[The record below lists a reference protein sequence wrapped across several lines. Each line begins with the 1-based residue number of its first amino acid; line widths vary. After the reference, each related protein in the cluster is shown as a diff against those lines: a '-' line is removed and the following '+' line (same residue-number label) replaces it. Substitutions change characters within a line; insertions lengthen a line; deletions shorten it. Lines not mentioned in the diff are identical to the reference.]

1 MHDDHANNPSYE
13 SILEAAKQ
21 LFLERGFPATSMAAI
36 AKRAGVVRATIYNNF
51 DDKEAILGE
60 IMRRYVAGYVAI
72 PQQLR
77 EEATPDQ
84 TPAQLIEAMIRRAIL
99 WRIENGE
106 LRPLIDLSKHLPSS
120 PWGALDAKADE
131 AMYGWILEIHS
142 ESARRGLLREG
153 LDLEFATKA
162 LYAMIEAVL
171 SSFDVGAGERQIDDA
186 VRQLTL
192 LHWHALYTVEPDAV
206 GPAFRITGPPRATRR
221 RPALSARARR
231 PPPGS

>member
-1 MHDDHANNPSYE
+1 MTEDHATKPSYE
-13 SILEAAKQ
+13 SILEAAQ
-21 LFLERGFPATSMAAI
+21 ELFLTRGFPGTSMAAI
-36 AKRAGVVRATIYNNF
+36 AERAGVVRATIYNNF

-77 EEATPDQ
+77 EAAAPDQ
-84 TPAQLIEAMIRRAIL
+84 TPAQLIEDMIRRAIL

-106 LRPLIDLSKHLPSS
+106 LRPLIDLSKHLPNS
-120 PWGALDAKADE
+120 PWAALDAKADE

-142 ESARRGLLREG
+142 ESARRGLLRED

-171 SSFDVGAGERQIDDA
+171 SSFDVGARQRQINDA
-186 VRQLTL
+186 VRQLTM
-192 LHWHALYTVEPDAV
+192 LHWHALYTVEPDEV
-206 GPAFRITGPPRATRR
+206 GPAFRITGQ
-221 RPALSARARR
+221 RPAPKRR
-231 PPPGS
+231 QAKVKG

>member
-1 MHDDHANNPSYE
+1 MGEQTVAQMHDDHANNPSYE

-120 PWGALDAKADE
+120 PWGARDDR
-131 AMYGWILEIHS
+131 GSPVVIRRR
-142 ESARRGLLREG
+142 RRGAPDRG
-153 LDLEFATKA
+153 RGAAADAAA
-162 LYAMIEAVL
+162 LACALHGRAGRGRARVPHHRTAAGDA
-171 SSFDVGAGERQIDDA
+171 SAPCSVGA
-186 VRQLTL
+186 LT
-192 LHWHALYTVEPDAV
+192 P
-206 GPAFRITGPPRATRR
+206 PARGSSCAASIA
-221 RPALSARARR
+221 ARTLDSMSN
-231 PPPGS
+231 GC

>member
-1 MHDDHANNPSYE
+1 MLDETAGSQTNNPSYE
-13 SILEAAKQ
+13 GILEAAKE
-21 LFLERGFPATSMAAI
+21 LFLSRGFPATSMAAI

-84 TPAQLIEAMIRRAIL
+84 TPAELIEAMIRRAIL
-99 WRIENGE
+99 WRIENAE

-120 PWGALDAKADE
+120 PWGALDAKANE

-142 ESARRGLLREG
+142 ESARRGVLRED
-153 LDLEFATKA
+153 LDLEFSTKA

-171 SSFDVGAGERQIDDA
+171 SSFDVGSGKRQIDEA

-192 LHWHALYTVEPDAV
+192 LHWHALYVVEPDEV
-206 GPAFRITGPPRATRR
+206 GPAFGVTGQRRTGRR
-221 RPALSARARR
+221 RPQKLAS
-231 PPPGS
+231 

>member
-1 MHDDHANNPSYE
+1 MYDDRTSDSTNNPSYE
-13 SILEAAKQ
+13 AILAASKE

-36 AKRAGVVRATIYNNF
+36 AERAGVVRATIYNNF
-51 DDKEAILGE
+51 DDMEAIVGE

-77 EEATPDQ
+77 EEAMPDQ
-84 TPAQLIEAMIRRAIL
+84 TPADLIEAMIRRAIS
-99 WRIENGE
+99 WRIENAE
-106 LRPLIDLSKHLPSS
+106 LRPLIDLTKHLPSS

-142 ESARRGLLREG
+142 ESARRGLLRAG
-153 LDLEFATKA
+153 LDLEFSTKA

-171 SSFDVGAGERQIDDA
+171 SSFDVAAAKRQIDDA

-192 LHWHALYTVEPDAV
+192 LHWHALYVVEPDEV
-206 GPAFRITGPPRATRR
+206 GPAFRMTGQRR
-221 RPALSARARR
+221 RSRR
-231 PPPGS
+231 PLQKTER